1 MRTVKKKIL
10 IVLGTRPEAIK
21 LAPLI
26 IEAKKN
32 SAFEVN
38 VCLTGQHQE
47 MVRQIFDFF
56 EINEDYNLSIMR
68 PNQTLGHITS
78 SILCELPAVID
89 KVNPEIIIVHGD
101 TTTSFAAALC
111 AYYSKTKVAHVEA
124 GLRTW
129 NKYSPFPEEI
139 NRKLTGSIS
148 DFHFAPTNLALSN
161 LIKEGVPKDKIIV
174 TGNTVIDAL
183 FLAKNKIENNKY
195 ESIQFDPLILNKQIV
210 LITGHRRE
218 NFGDGFLNICK
229 AVRNLAIRYKEV
241 QFIYPVHLNPN
252 VQKPV
257 YEILNKDSNI
267 HLIPP
272 VDYKEFVFLMSKSY
286 LILSDSGGVQ
296 EEAPSLGKP
305 TLVMRDTTERPEALK
320 AGTAKLVGTDAN
332 EIEKNVSILLEN
344 RDEYKKMSSAKNP
357 YGDGLASKR
366 ILEMLE
372 KS

>member
-1 MRTVKKKIL
+1 MLKVKKKIL
-10 IVLGTRPEAIK
+10 FVLGTRPEAIK

-32 SAFEVN
+32 PAFKVG
-38 VCLTGQHQE
+38 VCSTGQHKE
-47 MVRQIFDFF
+47 MVSQIFDFF
-56 EINEDYNLSIMR
+56 KIKENYNLSIMR
-68 PNQTLGHITS
+68 PNQTIGHITS
-78 SILCELPAVID
+78 TILNKLPDVIE
-89 KVNPEIIIVHGD
+89 KSRPEILIVHGD
-101 TTTSFAAALC
+101 TTTSFTAALC
-111 AYYSKTKVAHVEA
+111 AYYARIKVAHVEA

-129 NKYSPFPEEI
+129 DKYSPFPEEI

-148 DFHFAPTNLALSN
+148 DFHFAPTKLALSN
-161 LIKEGVPKDKIIV
+161 LIKEGVPKENISV

-183 FLAKNKIENNKY
+183 FLAKNKLENDKY
-195 ESIQFDPLILNKQIV
+195 VSKQFDQLILSKRIV

-229 AVRNLAIRYKEV
+229 AIRNLAIKYKEV

-257 YEILNKDSNI
+257 YEILNNDSNI

-305 TLVMRDTTERPEALK
+305 ILVMRDTTERPEALN
-320 AGTAKLVGTDAN
+320 AGTAKLVGTNPN

-366 ILEMLE
+366 ILEILE
-372 KS
+372 QN